1 MQNAQQVKKKQ
12 LMTMV
17 IASSVLIVVVMAGL
31 SMTNK
36 TPPPVGPAQKKD
48 ELVKSYAMP
57 TDNIKPEDK
66 WMASGATQI
75 ATQQQD
81 LSELKSQL
89 DALKA
94 QQAAQQAAEKSQIPS
109 SASSSLAFPPSP
121 SAMNTAKERVVDQLP
136 PPPPPPPS
144 ASGTSVAE
152 APVVKPVSMIE
163 EIDLGSDDKKK
174 ATPNEAA
181 ATSGKDKGDKS
192 AHSINSFVPA
202 GAFAKVVFLTGF
214 DAPTGGQAQSNALPI
229 VMRVKSFMTLPNQY
243 KTNLKE
249 CFIVANG
256 YGDLASERAYIRTEK
271 LSCVLKNGK
280 ILEVPVKGHVA
291 GEDASFGMRG
301 HVVSKQGQLIAKSFY
316 AGLFSG
322 LGSSIAQQQTS
333 VTQTA
338 LGTVSTVDPNK
349 AVQAGLAQGVSTA
362 SSKVSDFWLN
372 QANSIFP
379 IIEIAAG
386 RVGEVFL
393 MEGAD
398 FGELKMEDSGAAE

>member
-17 IASSVLIVVVMAGL
+17 VASSVLILIVMVGL
-31 SMTNK
+31 SMTSSK
-36 TPPPVGPAQKKD
+36 TPPPVMPGQKSD

-57 TDNIKPEDK
+57 TDNIRPEDK
-66 WMASGATQI
+66 WMASGANQI

-81 LSELKSQL
+81 LSDLKSKL
-89 DALKA
+89 EALEAKRLAEEQNRAPASA
-94 QQAAQQAAEKSQIPS
+94 QGSI
-109 SASSSLAFPPSP
+109 AFPPTPIMVS
-121 SAMNTAKERVVDQLP
+121 NAKERALEQLP
-136 PPPPPPPS
+136 PPPPPPP
-144 ASGTSVAE
+144 GTVAPE
-152 APVVKPVSMIE
+152 AVVVKPSSMIE
-163 EIDLGSDDKKK
+163 EIDMGGDDKKK
-174 ATPNEAA
+174 AGQTDVAA
-181 ATSGKDKGDKS
+181 SSSKDKSEKPS
-192 AHSINSFVPA
+192 RTISSFVPA

-229 VMRVKSFMTLPNQY
+229 VMRVKSFMTLPNLF

-271 LSCVLKNGK
+271 MSCVLKSGK
-280 ILEVPVKGHVA
+280 ILEVAIKGHIA
-291 GEDASFGMRG
+291 GEDSSFGMRG
-301 HVVSKQGQLIAKSFY
+301 HVVSKQGQLVAKSFY

-322 LGSSIAQQQTS
+322 LGNSIAQQQTS
-333 VTQTA
+333 VQQTA

-349 AVQAGLAQGVSTA
+349 AFQAGLAQGTSTA

-398 FGELKMEDSGAAE
+398 FGEVKVDDNGTVD